1 MTSPSDSSSS
11 VPIAENLREPLPK
24 WLKVSAFA
32 VGSALAGGLA
42 AAWFFQK
49 TLTTLREAEIN
60 PADPDLGIPAAHVDE
75 DT

>member
-11 VPIAENLREPLPK
+11 ASISENLRRPLPK

-42 AAWFFQK
+42 AAGFFKK

-60 PADPDLGIPAAHVDE
+60 PAGPDLGIPAAHVDE